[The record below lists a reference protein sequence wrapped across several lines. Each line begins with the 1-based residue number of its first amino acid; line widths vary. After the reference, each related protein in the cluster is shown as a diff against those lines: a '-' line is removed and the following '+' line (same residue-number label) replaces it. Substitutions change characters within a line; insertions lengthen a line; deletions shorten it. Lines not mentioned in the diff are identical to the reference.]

1 MQFKFIYP
9 PLHILQDKQHQSH
22 QRKDVSTSASK
33 RPGSAGGNSRE
44 KNYNKRFQRLESH
57 VVTLARSVANLS
69 SEMRSQQILLQEVD
83 ALRAEIHQIRMTQST
98 STVPARNLPQLNQSS
113 HPQFQPGD
121 LFGGHG
127 GRGVAHS
134 NGIKPSGVF
143 TSIHANRV
151 RKLTKFF
158 GEEPPLVKQFLKHL
172 GYEKYAAVFEEA
184 KIGMLELPY
193 LTEERLEKLGVPTG
207 PRLRIV
213 QEAKSSVHGVKQIP
227 LGSPGNPNAISRIPP
242 TLHSTMGQPHE
253 PAQQHNNNHSAA
265 ATVGGG
271 VSSNPHEPN
280 YNVYI
285 L

>member
-1 MQFKFIYP
+1 MQEK
-9 PLHILQDKQHQSH
+9 HSH
-22 QRKDVSTSASK
+22 QRKDVSSSANK

-69 SEMRSQQILLQEVD
+69 SEIRSQQVLLQEVE
-83 ALRAEIHQIRMTQST
+83 ALRAEMHQIRMMTQS
-98 STVPARNLPQLNQSS
+98 STPNTMARNLPQLNQSMMN
-113 HPQFQPGD
+113 PQIEPEKMF
-121 LFGGHG
+121 
-127 GRGVAHS
+127 GRGIGGGMTTFAP
-134 NGIKPSGVF
+134 NGMKPSSMGFHSV
-143 TSIHANRV
+143 HANRV

-158 GEEPPLVKQFLKHL
+158 GEEPPLVKQFLKNL
-172 GYEKYAAVFEEA
+172 GYEKYASIFEEA

-193 LTEERLEKLGVPTG
+193 LTEDRLEKLGIPTG

-213 QEAKSSVHGVKQIP
+213 QEARASVYGVKQMP
-227 LGSPGNPNAISRIPP
+227 LGSPANPNSNSKHPMYQ
-242 TLHSTMGQPHE
+242 STSGQQHLTS
-253 PAQQHNNNHSAA
+253 QQHNSPSAA

-271 VSSNPHEPN
+271 NSNNPHEPN